1 MVDEDLPDLHDIETP
16 FDRHVSDQID
26 AEITPFELVAS
37 LDERDLPMPTRD
49 RKSRSPY
56 PLAAL
61 VRVFLFHEI
70 SGTPVNSIVDR
81 LEENPDEAVA
91 FGFED
96 VPGTYGAGDV
106 PDQSRLSRAKNGDR
120 FEPDEYELIERR
132 AERILELCHEQGN
145 PMGLRS
151 LEPEDKQDVSDSTE
165 QRHAKEKR
173 NEAAQEA
180 AQMAAAI
187 YTFLRAKNAS
197 YDMETFL
204 RVLADMSANDRT
216 ARAACRNDDDPI
228 EGENLKP
235 SGDTFRHHPN
245 DLDPAHLVRMHDKM
259 VELLVEKIK
268 RFVEFERPV
277 KIGID
282 STEVPLPGDPEKTEP
297 AVEEIGEM
305 FRELPDDATG
315 QFVHGVQDE
324 DSDAKCYKFV
334 TLNIVGQHFRI
345 PLVVRPKPKDVSQEV
360 LVRELYWRAREIV
373 SIEEAYLDAGFFSAG
388 VLWSLNETGSDYVM
402 SARKG
407 KRLKRWEERNLQR
420 NDVAVERD
428 YGVSGSYG
436 SIEGVSGDEY
446 ARTNI
451 VGIPHRDNPEKTVLF
466 ATNKDVRDEIGL
478 DRRRAKEAV
487 EKYSKRGEQE
497 KCYEMVKEFLA
508 PTQSKS
514 FRLHLFYF
522 CFATLAYGMW
532 KLADFRAKKDLG
544 IPLVDEEGRTTDT
557 VIEFDEFLGTVEDF
571 LEEIG

>member
-1 MVDEDLPDLHDIETP
+1 
-16 FDRHVSDQID
+16 
-26 AEITPFELVAS
+26 
-37 LDERDLPMPTRD
+37 LD
-49 RKSRSPY
+49 
-56 PLAAL
+56 
-61 VRVFLFHEI
+61 
-70 SGTPVNSIVDR
+70 
-81 LEENPDEAVA
+81 
-91 FGFED
+91 
-96 VPGTYGAGDV
+96 
-106 PDQSRLSRAKNGDR
+106 
-120 FEPDEYELIERR
+120 
-132 AERILELCHEQGN
+132 
-145 PMGLRS
+145 
-151 LEPEDKQDVSDSTE
+151 
-165 QRHAKEKR
+165 
-173 NEAAQEA
+173 
-180 AQMAAAI
+180 
-187 YTFLRAKNAS
+187 
-197 YDMETFL
+197 
-204 RVLADMSANDRT
+204 

-228 EGENLKP
+228 ECENLKP

-245 DLDPAHLVRMHDKM
+245 DLDPAHLVRMHDKV

-282 STEVPLPGDPEKTEP
+282 STDVELPGDPEKTDP

-324 DSDAKCYKFV
+324 DSDAKCYRFV

-345 PLVVRPKPKDVSQEV
+345 PLVVRPKPKGVPREV

-373 SIEEAYLDAGFFSAG
+373 SIEEAYLDAGYYSAG
-388 VLWSLNETGSDYVM
+388 VLWSLNETGSDYVV

-420 NDVAVERD
+420 HDVAVERD

-436 SIEGVSGDEY
+436 SIEGVPADEY

-451 VGIPHRDNPEKTVLF
+451 VGIPHRDNPEKTVVF

-478 DRRRAKEAV
+478 DRRRAREAV
-487 EKYSKRGEQE
+487 EEYSKRGEHE
-497 KCYEMVKEFLA
+497 KCYEMVKDFLA
-508 PTQSKS
+508 PTESKS

-532 KLADFRAKKDLG
+532 KLADFRAKRDLG
-544 IPLVDEEGRTTDT
+544 IPLVDEEGKTTDT

-571 LEEIG
+571 LEEYG

>member
-1 MVDEDLPDLHDIETP
+1 MADDDLSDLHDIETP
-16 FDRHVSDQID
+16 FDRRVSELID
-26 AEITPFELVAS
+26 AETTPFELVAS
-37 LDERDLPMPTRD
+37 LDERDLPMPTSD

-70 SGTPVNSIVDR
+70 SGKSIDGILDR
-81 LEENPDEAVA
+81 LEENPDEAAA

-96 VPGTYGAGDV
+96 VPDTYGAGDV
-106 PDQSRLSRAKNGDR
+106 PDQSRLSRAKSGDR
-120 FEPDEYELIERR
+120 FDPAEYER

-151 LEPEDKQDVSDSTE
+151 LEPEDKQDVSGSTE
-165 QRHAKEKR
+165 WRHAKEKR
-173 NEAAQEA
+173 NEAAEEA
-180 AQMAAAI
+180 AKMAAAA
-187 YTFLRAKNAS
+187 YTFLRAKNTS

-204 RVLADMSANDRT
+204 RVLADMSANGRT
-216 ARAACRNDDDPI
+216 ARTACRNDDDSV
-228 EGENLKP
+228 ECVNLKP

-245 DLDPAHLVRMHDKM
+245 DLDPVHLVRMHDKV

-268 RFVEFERPV
+268 RFIEFERPV

-282 STEVPLPGDPEKTEP
+282 STEVEIPGDPEKTDP

-324 DSDAKCYKFV
+324 DSDAKCYKFT
-334 TLNIVGQHFRI
+334 TLNVVGQHFRI
-345 PLVVRPKPKDVSQEV
+345 PLVVRPKPKGVPQEI
-360 LVRELYWRAREIV
+360 LVRELYWRARELV
-373 SIEEAYLDAGFFSAG
+373 AIEEAYLDAGFFSAG
-388 VLWSLNETGSDYVM
+388 ALWSLNETGSHYVM
-402 SARKG
+402 SAPKDPA
-407 KRLKRWEERNLQR
+407 LKRWEQRNLQMH
-420 NDVAVERD
+420 DVAVERD

-436 SIEGVSGDEY
+436 SIEGVPADEY
-446 ARTNI
+446 AKTNI
-451 VGIPHRDNPEKTVLF
+451 VAIPHRENPEKTVLF

-487 EKYSKRGEQE
+487 EEYSKRGEQE
-497 KCYEMVKEFLA
+497 KCYEMVKKFLA
-508 PTQSKS
+508 PTESKS
-514 FRLHLFYF
+514 FRIHLFYF

-544 IPLVDEEGRTTDT
+544 IPLVDEDGRTTDT

-571 LEEIG
+571 LEEFG